1 MAFINT
7 AGKRDGALARL
18 LQTTLD
24 ALRERRAYN
33 AVYRQTWRE
42 LSALSERELADLG
55 IARSEIGALSQD
67 AAARALHRR

>member
-1 MAFINT
+1 MAFINA

-67 AAARALHRR
+67 AAARALQRR

>member
-1 MAFINT
+1 MAFITT

-18 LQTTLD
+18 LNGILV

-55 IARSEIGALSQD
+55 IARSEIGALSQE
-67 AAARALHRR
+67 AAIRARHRR